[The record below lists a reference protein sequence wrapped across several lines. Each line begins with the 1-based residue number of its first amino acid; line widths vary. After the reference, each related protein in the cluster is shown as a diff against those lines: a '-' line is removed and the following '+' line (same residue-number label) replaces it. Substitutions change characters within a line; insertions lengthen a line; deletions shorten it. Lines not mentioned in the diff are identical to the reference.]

1 MSVQNKQLGQKAI
14 LIALFVCIIVLTG
27 FSYYNYMESEE
38 KVSFLQNEKS
48 MIIQDLE
55 QIQADLSNLSEE
67 NDVNNEVIRENKQRI
82 TLLID
87 SIKVL
92 EVDYNLLHKY
102 RRELLLLRNENRG
115 LHRELDSVRRENIL
129 LAKEI
134 DSAKLRLV
142 ELTRY
147 SNTLKK
153 SNEQLSDFSDSLIS
167 ENIELSKELNKAPIK
182 IASLKASAYKER
194 SNGRMLLT
202 NRISKTDRLRVC
214 FVVLP
219 NTLLQEGE
227 QIFYVQFTD
236 PDGTILGNNKT
247 IDLNGKE
254 VVYSKKIVV
263 PFENSPLS
271 VCDFIV
277 VNELVDAGNY
287 IVNVYHES
295 NLLASSNFELK

>member
-55 QIQADLSNLSEE
+55 QIQADLSNLSDE
-67 NDVNNEVIRENKQRI
+67 NDVNHEVIINNKKRI
-82 TLLID
+82 SLLID
-87 SIKVL
+87 SIRIL

-102 RRELLLLRNENRG
+102 RRELLMLRSENRI
-115 LHRELDSVRRENIL
+115 LHRKLDSVRRENIL
-129 LAKEI
+129 LTKEI
-134 DSAKLRLV
+134 DSTKLRLV

-153 SNEQLSDFSDSLIS
+153 SNERLSDFSDSLIN
-167 ENIELSKELNKAPIK
+167 ENIELSRELNKSPIK
-182 IASLKASAYKER
+182 IANLNASAYKER
-194 SNGRMLLT
+194 TNGRMLLT
-202 NRISKTDRLRVC
+202 NRVSKTDRLRVC

-227 QIFYVQFTD
+227 QVFYVQFTD
-236 PDGTILGNNKT
+236 PDGMILG
-247 IDLNGKE
+247 DSQAVDFNGKE
-254 VVYSKKIVV
+254 IIYSKKIVV

-277 VNELVDAGNY
+277 VNRLENAGDY
-287 IVNVYHES
+287 MVNVFHEAY
-295 NLLASSNFELK
+295 LLASSDFELK